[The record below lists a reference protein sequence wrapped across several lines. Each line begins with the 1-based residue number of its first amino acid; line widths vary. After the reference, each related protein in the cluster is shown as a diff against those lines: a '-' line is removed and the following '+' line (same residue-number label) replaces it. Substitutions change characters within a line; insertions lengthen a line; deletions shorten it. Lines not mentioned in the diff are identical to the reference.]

1 MPASHNLP
9 MTVAV
14 PNSGRAFTIP
24 PLPVE
29 GTDGRPTT
37 VLVNHFELQSLP
49 VVKSYIYNVG
59 FL

>member
-1 MPASHNLP
+1 